1 MIQQLL
7 KDYKLNGILFTC
19 FYLFSVSILPNIYMF
34 YFKIYKNMTN
44 VGLIIWIGIQIFF
57 QLLIFRSIVRYL
69 SKTEEYGVD
78 DIDKHT
84 YNLFV
89 KGGWNN
95 FQSWLAYYAENIWED
110 IILLSFVFILPVG
123 IFDNISGKDKLKF
136 IFTKIGIGTVFFFF
150 VLGPPIYHI
159 TGEQITLDSYLSGV
173 LKFDGDPNKEGYL
186 SYFSKNQK
194 KISQMVVAILLL
206 IYILFRGK
214 RIGIKYKET
223 K

>member
-19 FYLFSVSILPNIYMF
+19 LYLFSVNILPNIYMF
-34 YFKIYKNMTN
+34 HFKIHKRMTKM
-44 VGLIIWIGIQIFF
+44 GLIIWFGIQIFF
-57 QLLIFRSIVRYL
+57 QLLIIRSIIRYL
-69 SKTEEYGVD
+69 GKTEKYQVD

-95 FQSWLAYYAENIWED
+95 FQSWLAYYAANIWED
-110 IILLSFVFILPVG
+110 IILLSFMFVLPIG
-123 IFDNISGKDKLKF
+123 IFDNVSGKDKLKF
-136 IFTKIGIGTVFFFF
+136 IFTKIGIGTIFFFF

-159 TGEQITLDSYLSGV
+159 TDQQITLNSYLSEV
-173 LKFDGDPNKEGYL
+173 LKFDGDPAKDGYL
-186 SYFSKNQK
+186 SYLSNNLK
-194 KISQMVVAILLL
+194 KISQMVVAIILL

-223 K
+223 Q

>member
-1 MIQQLL
+1 
-7 KDYKLNGILFTC
+7 
-19 FYLFSVSILPNIYMF
+19 
-34 YFKIYKNMTN
+34 MTN

>member
-1 MIQQLL
+1 
-7 KDYKLNGILFTC
+7 
-19 FYLFSVSILPNIYMF
+19 
-34 YFKIYKNMTN
+34 MTN

-57 QLLIFRSIVRYL
+57 QLLIFRSIDRYL

-159 TGEQITLDSYLSGV
+159 TDEQITLDSYLSGV

-186 SYFSKNQK
+186 SYFLKNQK
-194 KISQMVVAILLL
+194 KVSQMVVAILLL